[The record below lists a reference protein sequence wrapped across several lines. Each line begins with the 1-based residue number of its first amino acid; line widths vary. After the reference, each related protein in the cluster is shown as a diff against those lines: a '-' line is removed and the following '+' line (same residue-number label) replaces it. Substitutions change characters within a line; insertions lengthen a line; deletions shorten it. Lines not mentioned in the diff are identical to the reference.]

1 VPRPSSPLGAKAS
14 TERPCLTHHPTTNT
28 PARSTK
34 PRNKPKAN
42 KQQAITLTNLHFH
55 SQIHLSKITR
65 QGQVLRPGATCGGFG
80 STHPSRPEGRGT
92 HSPGRQ
98 PSHCAA
104 VPRRSRQ
111 QVVGLQTGQPGG
123 FFLQRSCR
131 KNGGKRIRTDDPL
144 LAKQVLYQL
153 SYAPVVP
160 IRRSRRTDAAAHPA
174 GAPHGA
180 ATGGLQHPT
189 GDFSGTWGARKNGP
203 GRT

>member
-14 TERPCLTHHPTTNT
+14 TERPCLTHHPTTKT

-34 PRNKPKAN
+34 PRAN
-42 KQQAITLTNLHFH
+42 IPMQAQQAFTLT
-55 SQIHLSKITR
+55 
-65 QGQVLRPGATCGGFG
+65 LRYTSIPRFTCQ
-80 STHPSRPEGRGT
+80 R
-92 HSPGRQ
+92 SPARARSID
-98 PSHCAA
+98 PAPPAA
-104 VPRRSRQ
+104 VLEARDPRAQRPRDTFAGLTATALRGSAAQVAPASRWPADRP
-111 QVVGLQTGQPGG
+111 T
-123 FFLQRSCR
+123 QRDFPAATLR
-131 KNGGKRIRTDDPL
+131 ENGGKRIRTDDPL

-180 ATGGLQHPT
+180 AAGGLQHPT
-189 GDFSGTWGARKNGP
+189 GDFSGTSGARKNGP

>member
-14 TERPCLTHHPTTNT
+14 TERPCLTHHPTTKT

-34 PRNKPKAN
+34 PRAN
-42 KQQAITLTNLHFH
+42 IPMQAQQAFTLTLRYTSIPRFTCQR
-55 SQIHLSKITR
+55 SPARARSIDPAPPAAVLEAR
-65 QGQVLRPGATCGGFG
+65 DPQGPRAEG
-80 STHPSRPEGRGT
+80 HPSEATTPV
-92 HSPGRQ
+92 
-98 PSHCAA
+98 AA
-104 VPRRSRQ
+104 VPRLAVALARRQ
-111 QVVGLQTGQPGG
+111 SASSPSGG

-180 ATGGLQHPT
+180 AAGGLQHPT
-189 GDFSGTWGARKNGP
+189 GDFSGTSGARKNGP

>member
-1 VPRPSSPLGAKAS
+1 MPPYL
-14 TERPCLTHHPTTNT
+14 

-34 PRNKPKAN
+34 PRNKPK
-42 KQQAITLTNLHFH
+42 QQTASHYAYHSTLHFH

-80 STHPSRPEGRGT
+80 STRPSGPEAEGHPSEATTPVAAMPRLAVALARRQSAA
-92 HSPGRQ
+92 SP
-98 PSHCAA
+98 S
-104 VPRRSRQ
+104 
-111 QVVGLQTGQPGG
+111 GG
-123 FFLQRSCR
+123 FLLQQNSR

-160 IRRSRRTDAAAHPA
+160 IRRSRRTGAAAYPADAPHDAAA
-174 GAPHGA
+174 
-180 ATGGLQHPT
+180 GGLQHPT
-189 GDFSGTWGARKNGP
+189 GDFPCTLGVRKNGP